1 MCSTE
6 RSENRRRGRPDI
18 YLQSPNG
25 LSRQSLGKIIKV
37 QGGILNY
44 TVLRKRFTSWITS
57 YILLMSQTE
66 RFFLMKQ
73 MLQKTEITHLKIR
86 DDVNGDLNRK
96 EYRLEKLST
105 NTTKWQIIQ
114 KLLVFQNRLV
124 KFYLDFSL
132 HMKWRWRPSVID
144 LNLNRRERG
153 NSVFKILPAHK
164 YGPRILCLRITFST
178 HYLYCYVFHTS

>member
-25 LSRQSLGKIIKV
+25 LSRQSLGKIVKV
-37 QGGILNY
+37 QGILNY
-44 TVLRKRFTSWITS
+44 TVVRKRFTSWITS

-73 MLQKTEITHLKIR
+73 MLQDWDYSFEDPWRRQRRFKP
-86 DDVNGDLNRK
+86 K

>member
-1 MCSTE
+1 METLTLSSRHNGEGSSVNGLEDEGDLDGTQMCSTE

-25 LSRQSLGKIIKV
+25 LSRQSLGKIVKV
-37 QGGILNY
+37 QGILNY
-44 TVLRKRFTSWITS
+44 TVVRKRFTSWITS

-96 EYRLEKLST
+96 ST
-105 NTTKWQIIQ
+105 NSKSFQLIPRSGR
-114 KLLVFQNRLV
+114 LLKN
-124 KFYLDFSL
+124 Y
-132 HMKWRWRPSVID
+132 
-144 LNLNRRERG
+144 
-153 NSVFKILPAHK
+153 
-164 YGPRILCLRITFST
+164 
-178 HYLYCYVFHTS
+178 

>member
-1 MCSTE
+1 
-6 RSENRRRGRPDI
+6 
-18 YLQSPNG
+18 
-25 LSRQSLGKIIKV
+25 
-37 QGGILNY
+37 
-44 TVLRKRFTSWITS
+44 
-57 YILLMSQTE
+57 MSQTE

-86 DDVNGDLNRK
+86 DDVNGDLNRN

-132 HMKWRWRPSVID
+132 HMK
-144 LNLNRRERG
+144 
-153 NSVFKILPAHK
+153 
-164 YGPRILCLRITFST
+164 
-178 HYLYCYVFHTS
+178 

>member
-1 MCSTE
+1 
-6 RSENRRRGRPDI
+6 
-18 YLQSPNG
+18 
-25 LSRQSLGKIIKV
+25 
-37 QGGILNY
+37 
-44 TVLRKRFTSWITS
+44 
-57 YILLMSQTE
+57 MSQTE

-132 HMKWRWRPSVID
+132 HMK
-144 LNLNRRERG
+144 
-153 NSVFKILPAHK
+153 
-164 YGPRILCLRITFST
+164 
-178 HYLYCYVFHTS
+178 